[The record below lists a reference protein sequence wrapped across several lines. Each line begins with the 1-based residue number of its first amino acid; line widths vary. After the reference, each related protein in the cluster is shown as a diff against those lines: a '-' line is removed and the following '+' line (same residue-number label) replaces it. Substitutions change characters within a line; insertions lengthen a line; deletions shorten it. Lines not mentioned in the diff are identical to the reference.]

1 MRYLTIKSMSHE
13 KLDDRSRSAIY
24 NDVEAGRLP
33 KPIKLGGK
41 NYFIEQ
47 EVDEYLIA
55 LREKDEWAAPC
66 KIPPPGV
73 ALSRG

>member
-1 MRYLTIKSMSHE
+1 MSRE
-13 KLDDRSRSAIY
+13 KLDDRSRSTIY

-55 LREKDEWAAPC
+55 LREKDE
-66 KIPPPGV
+66 
-73 ALSRG
+73 

>member
-1 MRYLTIKSMSHE
+1 MIGSEMRYLTIKSMSRE
-13 KLDDRSRSAIY
+13 KLDDRSRSTIY

-55 LREKDEWAAPC
+55 LREKDE
-66 KIPPPGV
+66 
-73 ALSRG
+73 

>member
-1 MRYLTIKSMSHE
+1 MRYLTIKSMSRE
-13 KLDDRSRSAIY
+13 KLDDRSRSTIY

-55 LREKDEWAAPC
+55 LREKDE
-66 KIPPPGV
+66 
-73 ALSRG
+73 

>member
-1 MRYLTIKSMSHE
+1 MRYLTIKSISRE
-13 KLDDRSRSAIY
+13 KLDDRSRSTLY
-24 NDVEAGRLP
+24 NDVKAGRLP

-55 LREKDEWAAPC
+55 LREKDE
-66 KIPPPGV
+66 
-73 ALSRG
+73 

>member
-1 MRYLTIKSMSHE
+1 MRYLTIKSMSRE
-13 KLDDRSRSAIY
+13 KLDDRARSTIY

-55 LREKDEWAAPC
+55 LREKDE
-66 KIPPPGV
+66 
-73 ALSRG
+73 